1 MYSQKVLQL
10 IADVWVLLI
19 IVDKG
24 IMCNQCILGANIDG
38 IINLPVH
45 ITNFPCRMEQTLFL
59 KKRFFFF
66 RKGGSNLADQFEV
79 N

>member
-10 IADVWVLLI
+10 IADILVFLI

-24 IMCNQCILGANIDG
+24 IMGNQGILRANIDG

-45 ITNFPCRMEQTLFL
+45 ITNFPCRMEQTL
-59 KKRFFFF
+59 KQTKIP
-66 RKGGSNLADQFEV
+66 KC
-79 N
+79 